1 MGLRPTQG
9 DEKRLGPATTLH
21 VIATLSFVIPSEAEG
36 PAVPRTLPGNAEYY
50 TQNKIVISTG
60 RVMGLRPTQGDEK
73 RLGPATT
80 FHVIATLSFVIP
92 SVPGFPTSQLSTAPL
107 MWFSLKRT
115 TCN

>member
-9 DEKRLGPATTLH
+9 DEKL
-21 VIATLSFVIPSEAEG
+21 
-36 PAVPRTLPGNAEYY
+36 
-50 TQNKIVISTG
+50 
-60 RVMGLRPTQGDEK
+60 
-73 RLGPATT
+73 LGPATT